1 MCPRRNGV
9 DFAFLGEGFL
19 RYQVRRMVGALLE
32 VGWGRRTIDQ
42 LHELLSDPLPGAPLQ
57 TAPAAGLTLERVY
70 YRTTPAMKNSANVPS
85 PEGAKT
91 RCGRLFNPG
100 ER

>member
-1 MCPRRNGV
+1 
-9 DFAFLGEGFL
+9 
-19 RYQVRRMVGALLE
+19 MVGALLE

-42 LHELLSDPLPGAPLQ
+42 LDELLSDPIPGAPLQ

-70 YRTTPAMKNSANVPS
+70 YRTTPAMRISAAGHW
-85 PEGAKT
+85 PEGEKA
-91 RCGRLFNPG
+91 RCGRLSNPG